1 MTPYDRED
9 EKAIIEEKIEK
20 MVQDLSRFVNVG
32 TDFSN
37 AFADALSRE
46 HRTLQAAIVKNLLN
60 GLVKYA
66 KDAEVHQFIDLRNEA
81 AVKVIRK
88 MTPTILD
95 NPIPFI

>member
-1 MTPYDRED
+1 MTYNPED
-9 EKAIIEEKIEK
+9 EMAIVQEKIEK
-20 MVQDLSRFVNVG
+20 IVQDLSRFVNVG
-32 TDFSN
+32 TDFSD

-46 HRTLQAAIVKNLLN
+46 HRTLQASIVKNLLN

-66 KDAEVHQFIDLRNEA
+66 KNAEVHQFIDMRNEA

-88 MTPTILD
+88 ITPTIVD

>member
-1 MTPYDRED
+1 MCPDVPYP
-9 EKAIIEEKIEK
+9 IQEKIEK
-20 MVQDLSRFVNVG
+20 IVQDLSKQVNIG
-32 TDFSN
+32 NDFSN

-66 KDAEVHQFIDLRNEA
+66 KDAEVHQFIDMRNEA